1 MAELTNREKFLKIYS
16 NLPLPIRDEV
26 IYIDDNQRP
35 ISWNVCYL
43 EVVNNTELGQKILK
57 RLEELNII

>member
-1 MAELTNREKFLKIYS
+1 MAELGNREKFLKIYS

-26 IYIDDNQRP
+26 VYIDDNQRP